1 MSPTVGY
8 FFAKLLGK
16 IRRDKHKETL
26 NKWFMKRGV
35 KLGGYPEAL
44 KPSPKKSGGDGT
56 MDKYKQQYSY

>member
-1 MSPTVGY
+1 MSSTAGY

-44 KPSPKKSGGDGT
+44 ESSSEKSVGHYT
-56 MDKYKQQYSY
+56 MDKYM